1 MRRFGHFSDEELYM
15 LSRATIESSY
25 CITMGDNYSEEQQE
39 VHNNLLNELILERKE
54 RDYNNA
60 KVTEWISKI

>member
-1 MRRFGHFSDEELYM
+1 MRRFGHFSHEKLYM
-15 LSRATIESSY
+15 LSRATIESSD